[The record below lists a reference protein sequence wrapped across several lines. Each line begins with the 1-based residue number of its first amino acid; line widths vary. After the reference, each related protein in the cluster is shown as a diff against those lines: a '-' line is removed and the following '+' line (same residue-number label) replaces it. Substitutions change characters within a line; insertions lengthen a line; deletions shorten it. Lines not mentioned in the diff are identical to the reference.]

1 MITRLIRV
9 LFGFLMAC
17 LVAALVKVLFAYSPA
32 ELSGMSPDRASDV
45 LALTW
50 PIATHM
56 AIFSAP
62 FALIAIALGEW
73 QRWGDW
79 TYYVVAGVLIA
90 LIGFIAQYNSETAA
104 QGWSVTASNYPL
116 VAFLTC
122 GAIGGLAYWIFSG
135 HVVAEPAQRVATPP
149 HAATP
154 ASPPKKA

>member
-17 LVAALVKVLFAYSPA
+17 LAAGLVKVLFAYSPA
-32 ELSGMSPDRASDV
+32 ELSGMSPDRASQA
-45 LALTW
+45 LSLTW

-62 FALIAIALGEW
+62 FALIAVALAEW

-104 QGWSVTASNYPL
+104 QGWTVTASNYPL
-116 VAFLTC
+116 IAFLTG
-122 GAIGGLAYWIFSG
+122 GAVGGLVYWIFSG
-135 HVVAEPAQRVATPP
+135 HVLTEPMQKAAAPAQAP
-149 HAATP
+149 AA
-154 ASPPKKA
+154 PPKKA